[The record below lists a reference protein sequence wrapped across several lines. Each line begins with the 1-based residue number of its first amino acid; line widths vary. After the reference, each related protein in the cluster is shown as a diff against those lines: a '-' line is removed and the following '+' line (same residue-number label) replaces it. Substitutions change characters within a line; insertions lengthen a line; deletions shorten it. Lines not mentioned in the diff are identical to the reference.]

1 MRSRTS
7 APAADD
13 VFGFD
18 FAGDLDFDL
27 AIDRAFGSR
36 AAQPCL
42 SMILP
47 ENRFPL
53 FGIML

>member
-1 MRSRTS
+1 MWRAYRSSSS
-7 APAADD
+7 ADSIIGLHRHSDPLDHDQSDQDPA
-13 VFGFD
+13 
-18 FAGDLDFDL
+18 L
-27 AIDRAFGSR
+27 
-36 AAQPCL
+36 CL